1 MWTKLILSLLMGNIQ
16 MMSQKLRGLIIDS
29 KDTLCKLLDI
39 QTNCKEVISYNHTM
53 KKDDR
58 IACYTINTNG
68 LNIITLG
75 QKAEF
80 NSIICQKTDSEQS
93 Y

>member
-1 MWTKLILSLLMGNIQ
+1 
-16 MMSQKLRGLIIDS
+16 
-29 KDTLCKLLDI
+29 
-39 QTNCKEVISYNHTM
+39 M

-68 LNIITLG
+68 LNIIITLD

>member
-1 MWTKLILSLLMGNIQ
+1 
-16 MMSQKLRGLIIDS
+16 
-29 KDTLCKLLDI
+29 
-39 QTNCKEVISYNHTM
+39 M

>member
-16 MMSQKLRGLIIDS
+16 MMSQKLRGLQ
-29 KDTLCKLLDI
+29 I
-39 QTNCKEVISYNHTM
+39 QKTHFANCQIYRQTAKEVISYNHTM